1 MEELKQKKF
10 HLGRVFDISM
20 GHFLHD
26 VYSSFLTPLLPLFKE
41 KFALSYFLVT
51 SLSLYGRL
59 PSLFNP
65 FIGLLADKIT
75 IRYFVILMPA
85 VTAISMSLLGLAQ
98 NYWQLSILLFIMGWS
113 AAFFHVPAPV
123 LIRRVAGSRSGLGMS
138 FYMVGGELA
147 RTIGPLFITSAVAW
161 WGLEGSWRVMPVGIL
176 ASIILFFR
184 LRNLKKVDYKPKP
197 KSGGAWSEFG
207 KNKKL
212 FIALT
217 AYTFSRGMVRGVFVT
232 LITTY
237 VVVHGGDIW
246 EGTYA
251 LMIIQFAG
259 AVGTMISGG
268 FSDRF
273 GRRTSLL
280 FIASISP
287 ILLLLFNY
295 TDGYMN
301 MLILALIGLF
311 IFGSN
316 PILLALVQDIKTDRP
331 SFNNGIFM
339 AISFA
344 FGGGATLLV
353 GNLADITT
361 LDMVYQLSPI
371 FALIAIPFTL
381 MMPKRVKEEDKEEE
395 KEEGEGGG

>member
-1 MEELKQKKF
+1 MKQVEQKKF
-10 HLGRVFDISM
+10 QFGRVFDISM

-26 VYSSFLTPLLPLFKE
+26 VYSAFLTPLLPLFKE
-41 KFALSYFLVT
+41 SFGLSYFLVT
-51 SLSLYGRL
+51 SLSLYGRI

-65 FIGLLADKIT
+65 FIGLLADKVK
-75 IRYFVILMPA
+75 IRYFVIITPA
-85 VTAISMSLLGLAQ
+85 ITAISMSLLGLSQ
-98 NYWQLSILLFIMGWS
+98 NYWQLSLLLFIMGWS

-123 LIRRVAGSRSGLGMS
+123 LIRRVSGNQSGKGMS

-147 RTIGPLFITSAVAW
+147 RTIGPLFITSAVSW
-161 WGLEGSWRVMPVGIL
+161 WGLEGSWRVMPVGLL
-176 ASIILFFR
+176 ASVILFFR

-197 KSGGAWSEFG
+197 KSQGAWKELG
-207 KNKKL
+207 KNKQL

-217 AYTFSRGMVRGVFVT
+217 GYTFSRGMVRGVFVT

-237 VVVHGGDIW
+237 IVVNGGDIW
-246 EGTYA
+246 DGTYA

-259 AVGTMISGG
+259 AIGTLISGG
-268 FSDRF
+268 YSDRF

-280 FIASISP
+280 FIAVVSP
-287 ILLLLFNY
+287 VLLLLFNY

-301 MLILALIGLF
+301 MIVLALIGLF

-339 AISFA
+339 TISFA
-344 FGGGATLLV
+344 FGAVAALLV
-353 GNLADITT
+353 GKIADFSS
-361 LDMVYQLSPI
+361 LDMVYQISPL

-381 MMPKRVKEEDKEEE
+381 MMPKDEGVKPKL
-395 KEEGEGGG
+395 

>member
-1 MEELKQKKF
+1 MEQAQRKKF
-10 HLGRVFDISM
+10 QLGHVFDISM

-26 VYSSFLTPLLPLFKE
+26 VYSSFLNPLLPLFKE
-41 KFALSYFLVT
+41 KFGLSYFLVA

-65 FIGLLADKIT
+65 FIGLLADKVK

-85 VTAISMSLLGLAQ
+85 VTAVSMSLLGLAQ

-123 LIRRVAGSRSGLGMS
+123 MIRRVSGDRSGLGMS

-147 RTIGPLFITSAVAW
+147 RTIGPLFITSAVSW

-176 ASIILFFR
+176 ASFILFFR
-184 LRNLKKVDYKPKP
+184 LRNLKKVDYKPKT
-197 KSGGAWSEFG
+197 KSGNAWAEFI
-207 KNKKL
+207 KNIKL

-217 AYTFSRGMVRGVFVT
+217 GYTFSRGMVRGVFVT

-237 VVVHGGDIW
+237 VAVHGGDIW
-246 EGTYA
+246 DGTYA
-251 LMIIQFAG
+251 LMVIQFAG
-259 AVGTMISGG
+259 ATGTMLSGEV
-268 FSDRF
+268 SDRF
-273 GRRTSLL
+273 GRKISLL
-280 FIASISP
+280 FIATISP
-287 ILLLLFNY
+287 VLILLFNY
-295 TDGYMN
+295 TDGILN
-301 MLILALIGLF
+301 MFILALIGLF

-316 PILLALVQDIKTDRP
+316 PILLALVQDIKSDRP

-339 AISFA
+339 TISFA

-353 GNLADITT
+353 GNIADFLS

-381 MMPKRVKEEDKEEE
+381 LLPGDRK
-395 KEEGEGGG
+395 